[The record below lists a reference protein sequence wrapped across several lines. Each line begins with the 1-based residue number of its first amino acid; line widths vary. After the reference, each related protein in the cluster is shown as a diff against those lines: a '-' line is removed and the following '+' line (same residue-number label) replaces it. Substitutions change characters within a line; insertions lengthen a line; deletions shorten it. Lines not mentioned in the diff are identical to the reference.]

1 VKKKDIIN
9 KLYEGEICESK
20 SVAEKFFNA
29 FIEVLKDGLNED
41 GDVQITGFG
50 SFVVKD
56 RPARKGRNPRTGEEI
71 DIKASKTVR
80 FKPGKKLKESFV

>member
-1 VKKKDIIN
+1 MKKKDNIN
-9 KLYEGEICESK
+9 RLYENEICESK

-29 FIEVLKDGLNED
+29 FVDVLKDGLSED
-41 GDVQITGFG
+41 GDVQIKGFG

-71 DIKASKTVR
+71 QIAASKTIR
-80 FKPGKKLKESFV
+80 FKPGKKLKESFA